1 MLNTF
6 LTCLIRVVVSLC
18 FCVPGYLLC
27 KWKKVSASHLST
39 MSTILV
45 YICGPCMI
53 TYAFYNASVASQ
65 TLGLDKGQMAL
76 KMLYFA
82 VATTL
87 LQALFML
94 ALYLL
99 LRKKYEDAKY
109 RILTCGSVLGNV
121 GFFGLPLVVSLVD
134 SPMAAVYSS
143 IYVITMNFLVFTVG
157 VFCLTNDKKYMSIKA
172 AFINP
177 TTIGVVMAIPAFIFG
192 NKISGNQTVSVFAD
206 AINLLGKMTTPMCM
220 LILGIRLA
228 TVSFKNLWTRPFIY
242 LICLLK
248 MIVFPVVCFFAIYFL
263 PFLDS
268 DFKAAILI
276 ISAVP
281 CASVILNLAEIHH
294 SEEELAANCVL
305 VSTLLCFITIPI
317 VTLLL
322 NIL

>member
-1 MLNTF
+1 MLDTF
-6 LTCLIRVVVSLC
+6 LTCLIRVIVSLC
-18 FCVPGYLLC
+18 FCIPGFLLC
-27 KWKKVSASHLST
+27 KWKKVSANHLST

-45 YICGPCMI
+45 YVCGPCMI
-53 TYAFYNASVASQ
+53 AYAFYSASVKAEE
-65 TLGLDKGQMAL
+65 LGLNKGDMAL

-82 VATTL
+82 IATTI

-94 ALYLL
+94 VLYLIL
-99 LRKKYEDAKY
+99 KRKYDDAKY

-143 IYVITMNFLVFTVG
+143 IYVITMNILVFTVG
-157 VFCLTNDKKYMSIKA
+157 VFCLTNDAKYMSIKS

-177 TTIGVVMAIPAFIFG
+177 TTIGVVVAIPAFIFG
-192 NKISGNQTVSVFAD
+192 GMIASNKMVDVFAD
-206 AINLLGKMTTPMCM
+206 AINLLGKMTTPLCM
-220 LILGIRLA
+220 IILGIRLA

-248 MIVFPVVCFFAIYFL
+248 MIVFPVICFFAVYFL
-263 PFLDS
+263 PFLDN